1 MSVSVL
7 SQRTYLKRQTIIQQ
21 LFMSVLP
28 LQAFMHP
35 LDNLV
40 SSIFTTSTPQC
51 ILASAPPPCACLR
64 PSPSLTYSRDMSWTF
79 TETMGFWDLV
89 FVSGTLQ
96 KDESSTESN
105 IPLPLWTSATAN
117 PPSDLGLV

>member
-1 MSVSVL
+1 
-7 SQRTYLKRQTIIQQ
+7 
-21 LFMSVLP
+21 
-28 LQAFMHP
+28 
-35 LDNLV
+35 
-40 SSIFTTSTPQC
+40 
-51 ILASAPPPCACLR
+51 
-64 PSPSLTYSRDMSWTF
+64 MSWTF
-79 TETMGFWDLV
+79 TETMGFWGLV